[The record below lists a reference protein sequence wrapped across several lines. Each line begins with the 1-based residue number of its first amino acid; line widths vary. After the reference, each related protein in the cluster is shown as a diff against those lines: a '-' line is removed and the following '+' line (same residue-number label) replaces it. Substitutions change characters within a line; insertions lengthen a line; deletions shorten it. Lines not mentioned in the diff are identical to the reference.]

1 VTTRRLAFIATTCCL
16 ALVASVSGAAAT
28 VTLDYRVEKVVRST
42 AADGT
47 ESDDR
52 APAEEVARGDELI
65 YTIAFTNNGAETV
78 EARGVV
84 VTNPLPAE
92 LDYVAGSAAGADTEV
107 AFSSDGG
114 LTFVVAEEPE
124 SAYTTLRWT
133 YLAEL
138 PPGAT
143 GEVSFRA
150 RVK

>member
-1 VTTRRLAFIATTCCL
+1 VTSRRFAFIASACCL
-16 ALVASVSGAAAT
+16 ALAASATGAAAT
-28 VTLDYRVEKVVRST
+28 VALEYRVEKVVRST

-47 ESDDR
+47 ESVDR
-52 APAEEVARGDELI
+52 APAEAVAAGDELI
-65 YTIAFTNNGAETV
+65 YTIGFTNEGGETV

-92 LDYVAGSAAGADTEV
+92 LEYVAGSASGADTEV

-114 LTFVVAEEPE
+114 LTFAVSDEPA
-124 SAYTTLRWT
+124 SACTTIRWT

-143 GEVSFRA
+143 GEVSFHA